1 MPIEFDAPATAT
13 ATAPAPGLAATWRK
27 LATPRLGVKERMMF
41 TERLSLLLETGVP
54 LHAAL
59 QALREQSERSPLGD
73 TIAAIGDE
81 IVAGARFSAALARHP
96 DLFPSTY
103 VNLVSASEG
112 GGFLAEVLVQLVE
125 MDEKEQRL
133 RGTLA
138 SALSYPLF
146 LMAFSTLVV
155 LFILVW
161 VFPQFTQLFA
171 AIQDQLPWTTKLLMA
186 LSGLLTQHAVP
197 LLIGVAA
204 CVGAAATLVRRP
216 EVSAQLDRL
225 KLRVPLLRDIF
236 IKIYLTR
243 LLRVMGV
250 SLEHGVTILATLE
263 ACRDVVPN
271 ADIRAFIAG
280 LETDVTEG
288 KGIAGSFSASP
299 FIPIAVRQMIATG
312 EATGTL
318 GRVMGKVADSYDRDL
333 SRQLAQ
339 LSRLAEPVM
348 LLIMGVMVGTIVTSL
363 ILPIFKLSRAV
374 H

>member
-1 MPIEFDAPATAT
+1 MPIEFDIPATA
-13 ATAPAPGLAATWRK
+13 AAPSPGLAATWRR
-27 LATPRLGVKERMMF
+27 LTTPRLGVKERVMF

-54 LHAAL
+54 LHTAL
-59 QALREQSERSPLGD
+59 QALREQSEQTALGD

-81 IVAGARFSAALARHP
+81 IVGGARFSAALARHP

-103 VNLVSASEG
+103 VNLVAASEG

-133 RGTLA
+133 RGTLMA
-138 SALSYPLF
+138 ALSYPLF
-146 LMAFSTLVV
+146 LMAFSGLVV

-171 AIQDQLPWTTKLLMA
+171 SIKDQLPWTTTLLMG
-186 LSGLLTQHAVP
+186 LSGLLTGHPV
-197 LLIGVAA
+197 LLLAG
-204 CVGAAATLVRRP
+204 VGALLATGALLLSRP
-216 EVSAQLDRL
+216 EVAAKLDSL
-225 KLRVPLLRDIF
+225 KLRVPLVRDIF

-250 SLEHGVTILATLE
+250 SLEHGVTILATLS

-271 ADIRAFIAG
+271 ADIRAFIRG

-299 FIPIAVRQMIATG
+299 FIPVAVRQMIATG

-348 LLIMGVMVGTIVTSL
+348 LMIMGVMVGTIVTSL

>member
-1 MPIEFDAPATAT
+1 MPIEFDTPAPAAPSPLAT
-13 ATAPAPGLAATWRK
+13 AWRR
-27 LATPRLGVKERMMF
+27 LNTPRLGPRERMMF

-59 QALREQSERSPLGD
+59 QSLREQGGGPGLAG
-73 TIAAIGDE
+73 TIAAMSDD
-81 IVAGARFSAALARHP
+81 IVGGARFSEALARHP

-103 VNLVSASEG
+103 INLIAASEG
-112 GGFLAEVLVQLVE
+112 GGFLAEVLVQLVD

-133 RGTLA
+133 RGTITA
-138 SALSYPLF
+138 ALSYPVF
-146 LMAFSTLVV
+146 LIGFSALVV

-161 VFPQFTQLFA
+161 VFPQFAQLFA
-171 AIQDQLPWTTKLLMA
+171 SIQDQLPWTTKLLMA
-186 LSGLLTQHAVP
+186 LSGLLTGHAAAFGA
-197 LLIGVAA
+197 GVAGSA
-204 CVGAAATLVRRP
+204 GAAFALAARADVR
-216 EVSAQLDRL
+216 AWLDRL
-225 KLRVPLLRDIF
+225 KLRLPVLRDIY

-250 SLEHGVTILATLE
+250 SLQHGVTILATLS

-271 ADIRAFIAG
+271 ADMRAFIAG

-288 KGIAGSFSASP
+288 KGIAGSFNASP
-299 FIPIAVRQMIATG
+299 FIPVAVRQMIATG

-318 GRVMGKVADSYDRDL
+318 GKVMGRIADAYDRDL
-333 SRQLAQ
+333 NKQLTQ

>member
-1 MPIEFDAPATAT
+1 MPIEFDTPPSAA
-13 ATAPAPGLAATWRK
+13 APGTGLADTWRK
-27 LATPRLGVKERMMF
+27 LSAPRLGVKERMMF

-59 QALREQSERSPLGD
+59 QALREQSEHSPLGD

-81 IVAGARFSAALARHP
+81 IVGGARFSEALGKHP
-96 DLFPSTY
+96 ALFPSTY
-103 VNLVSASEG
+103 INLVSASEG

-133 RGTLA
+133 RATLA
-138 SALSYPLF
+138 SALSYPVF
-146 LMAFSTLVV
+146 LMGFSALVV

-171 AIQDQLPWTTKLLMA
+171 SIQDQLPWTTKLLMA

-197 LLIGVAA
+197 LLAGVAA
-204 CVGAAATLVRRP
+204 CVGAAAALITRP
-216 EVSAQLDRL
+216 EVGAQIDSL
-225 KLRVPLLRDIF
+225 KLRVPLVRDIF

-250 SLEHGVTILATLE
+250 SLEHGVTILATLG

-271 ADIRAFIAG
+271 ADMRAFIAG

-288 KGIAGSFSASP
+288 KGIAGSFNASP

-333 SRQLAQ
+333 NRQLAQ